1 MTQKEVIFLEQNI
14 INFERVKLGF
24 ITNLSPELLDQYA
37 AIYRSNIDP
46 NYVVTPWCSSCV
58 MAMMER
64 LIRIYEAYK
73 LEQSQTKLQ
82 TEVIKETAKR
92 TRKK

>member
-1 MTQKEVIFLEQNI
+1 MTQEHFIFLAQNE
-14 INFERVKLGF
+14 INFETTKLGF
-24 ITNLSPELLDQYA
+24 IRNLSPELLDQYA
-37 AIYRSNIDP
+37 NIYRAYIDP
-46 NYVVTPWCSSCV
+46 HYVITPWCSSCV

-64 LIRIYEAYK
+64 LMRIYEAYK
-73 LEQSQTKLQ
+73 LTQAQTKIE

>member
-1 MTQKEVIFLEQNI
+1 MTQEEVIFLEQNI

-24 ITNLSPELLDQYA
+24 ITNLSPELLDKYA
-37 AIYRSNIDP
+37 SIYRTNIDP
-46 NYVVTPWCSSCV
+46 HYDITPWCSSCV

-64 LIRIYEAYK
+64 LIKIYEAYK
-73 LEQSQTKLQ
+73 LTESQTKIQ

>member
-1 MTQKEVIFLEQNI
+1 MTHKEYLFLEQNS

-64 LIRIYEAYK
+64 LMRIYDAYK
-73 LEQSQTKLQ
+73 LTQAEQNIQ

>member
-1 MTQKEVIFLEQNI
+1 MTNEHFIFLAQNE
-14 INFERVKLGF
+14 INFETTKLGF
-24 ITNLSPELLDQYA
+24 IRNLSPELLDQYA
-37 AIYRSNIDP
+37 NIYRAYIDP
-46 NYVVTPWCSSCV
+46 HYVITPWCSSCV

-64 LIRIYEAYK
+64 LMRIYEAYK
-73 LEQSQTKLQ
+73 LTQAQTKIE